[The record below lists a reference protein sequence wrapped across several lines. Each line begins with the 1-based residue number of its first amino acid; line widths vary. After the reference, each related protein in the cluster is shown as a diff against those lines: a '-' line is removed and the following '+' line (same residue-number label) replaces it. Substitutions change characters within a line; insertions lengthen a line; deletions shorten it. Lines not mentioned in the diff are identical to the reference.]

1 MTNKRDNLATLI
13 AIKNCIGKT
22 VLDISRVQSYFND
35 IEDSDGFGD
44 LEFHFT
50 DNSFLT
56 LTGIGDAESIKATN
70 EKAHIPEIFNVTDK
84 DFCSWKRL
92 NLKSDT
98 NWNSIIEQTL
108 NSAEIE
114 WKINNDL
121 DNRIGAC
128 VLHFDS
134 DFITFFEKG
143 SDNNKFY
150 INIKLPTVDRAT
162 KLEKII

>member
-1 MTNKRDNLATLI
+1 MTNKRDNLATFT

-70 EKAHIPEIFNVTDK
+70 GKANIPETFNVTNNDV
-84 DFCSWKRL
+84 CSWKRL

-98 NWNSIIEQTL
+98 NWNRIIAQTL

-114 WKINNDL
+114 WNINNAG

-128 VLHFDS
+128 VLQLDS
-134 DFITFFEKG
+134 DFITFFETG

-150 INIKLPTVDRAT
+150 INIKLPTMDRAT